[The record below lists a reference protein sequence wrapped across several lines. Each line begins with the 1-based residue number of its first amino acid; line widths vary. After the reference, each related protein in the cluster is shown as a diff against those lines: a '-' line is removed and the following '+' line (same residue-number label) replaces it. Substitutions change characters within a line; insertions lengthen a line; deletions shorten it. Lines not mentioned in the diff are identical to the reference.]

1 VNRITAHN
9 FSPFIPG
16 FPRQGESG
24 SLVNKKH
31 ALIIGG
37 SLGGL
42 FAATLLRMIGWDVD
56 VYERVEDDLAARG
69 AGIATHDEMFDTMRR
84 LGIVIDDTIGIKVSD
99 RVFYDSNGKV
109 IATLKV
115 NRYMSS
121 WVRFYR
127 PMKDM
132 LPKQNYHFGMNFT
145 HYEQTGE
152 GVTACF
158 TDGTRASGDLLI
170 GADGIWSA
178 VRSQCLP
185 EVKPE
190 YAGYIAWRGM
200 VEESEFPPA
209 LREEIVPI
217 HTFCLPEG
225 QYMLT
230 YPVPG
235 QDDDTR
241 SGHRRTNFVW
251 YHPVTEEKLKD
262 LCTDSSGKCHGVAIP
277 PQLIRAEV
285 LDEMRAFSRSVFA
298 PQIADTVDLVKQPF
312 FQAIFDCA
320 VPTIVHG
327 RVALLGDAAFVGRP
341 HSGMGTTKAALDA
354 QYLIDALL
362 AASGDLDCALADYN
376 QSRGVFGSRVV
387 ARGRWLG
394 AHMSAHL
401 TKPKKLRTPEELEH
415 RSPDVTMREFGAKLA
430 DISDLAPIAKRR

>member
-1 VNRITAHN
+1 MKAGR
-9 FSPFIPG
+9 
-16 FPRQGESG
+16 
-24 SLVNKKH
+24 

-42 FAATLLRMIGWDVD
+42 FAANLLRMIGWQVD
-56 VYERVEDDLAARG
+56 VYERVADDLAARG
-69 AGIATHDEMFDTMRR
+69 AGIATHDEMFDTLRR
-84 LGIVIDDTIGIKVSD
+84 LGVTIDDTIGIKVSD
-99 RVFYDSNGKV
+99 RVFYDSAGKV

-127 PMKDM
+127 PLKDR
-132 LPKQNYHFGMNFT
+132 LPEVNYHFGMNFT
-145 HYEQTGE
+145 RFEETDD
-152 GVTACF
+152 GVTAHF
-158 TDGTRASGDLLI
+158 SDGSSAHGDLLI

-178 VRSQCLP
+178 VRGLWLP

-200 VEESEFPPA
+200 VEEREFPLA
-209 LREEIVPI
+209 LRDEIVPI

-241 SGHRRTNFVW
+241 VGHRRTNFVW
-251 YHPVTEEKLKD
+251 YHPVLPEKLTA
-262 LCTDSSGKCHGVAIP
+262 LCTDAGGKCHGVSIP
-277 PQLIRAEV
+277 PHLIRQEFI
-285 LDEMRAFSRSVFA
+285 DEMRAFSRSHFA
-298 PQIADTVDLVKQPF
+298 PQIADTVDLTKQPF

-320 VPTIVHG
+320 SPRIAQG

-341 HSGMGTTKAALDA
+341 HAGMGTTKAALDA
-354 QYLIDALL
+354 QYLVDALL
-362 AASGDLDCALADYN
+362 AADGDNGDLAVALADYN
-376 QSRGVFGSRVV
+376 DSRSLFGNRLV
-387 ARGRWLG
+387 ARNRWLG

-401 TKPKKLRTPEELEH
+401 AKPRHLRTPDELAH
-415 RSPDVTMREFGAKLA
+415 RPPDVTMREFGAKLCDIA
-430 DISDLAPIAKRR
+430 DMVPIARRRSLPEGSKRSA

>member
-1 VNRITAHN
+1 MKTGR
-9 FSPFIPG
+9 
-16 FPRQGESG
+16 
-24 SLVNKKH
+24 

-42 FAATLLRMIGWDVD
+42 FAANLLRMIGWEVD
-56 VYERVEDDLAARG
+56 VYERVADDLAARG
-69 AGIATHDEMFDTMRR
+69 AGIATHDEMFDTLRR
-84 LGIVIDDTIGIKVSD
+84 LGVVIDDTIGIRVSD
-99 RVFYDSNGKV
+99 RVFYDCGGKV
-109 IATLKV
+109 IATLRV

-127 PMKDM
+127 PLKDM
-132 LPKQNYHFGMNFT
+132 LPEQNYHFGMNFT
-145 HYEQTGE
+145 RYEQTRE
-152 GVTACF
+152 GITAYF
-158 TDGTRASGDLLI
+158 SDGTQANGDLLI

-178 VRSQCLP
+178 VRSQWFP
-185 EVKPE
+185 EVKPD

-200 VEESEFPPA
+200 VEERDFPQA
-209 LREEIVPI
+209 LRDEIVPI

-235 QDDDTR
+235 RDDDTR
-241 SGHRRTNFVW
+241 AGHRRTNFVW

-262 LCTDSSGKCHGVAIP
+262 LCTDVTGKCHGVAIAP
-277 PQLIRAEV
+277 HLIRPE
-285 LDEMRAFSRSVFA
+285 LLTEMRVLSRSLFA

-320 VPTIVHG
+320 SPRIAHG

-354 QYLIDALL
+354 QYLIDALI
-362 AASGDLDCALADYN
+362 AADGDLEAALADFDA
-376 QSRGVFGSRVV
+376 SRSLFGSRVV
-387 ARGRWLG
+387 ERGRWLG

-401 TKPKKLRTPEELEH
+401 TKPKHLRTPEELGH
-415 RSPDVTMREFGAKLA
+415 RAPDITMREFGARLC
-430 DISDLAPIAKRR
+430 DIPDLAPIARRQ